1 MKRKGWIVFSGNN
14 QRAVLA
20 FCRFAQ
26 EHSMP
31 LYIVSA
37 SEEDTIYLTD
47 YKCHVVFQRKNRQLV
62 LSEIIDCLNTVKD
75 QQGLNEV
82 VILPSTEYLNR
93 FLLRNKE
100 QFHQYG
106 FCIPLVDREMYE
118 AISDKASFANI
129 CREYGLA
136 VPGEASR
143 AELLHFPMVVKPRQ
157 YFKSDLSVQFKPF
170 IAENKEALDRFA
182 ESHDISDCF
191 FQEYITGA
199 SYYLL
204 YYFGRGGEYQVFSQE
219 NLVQQHGGE
228 SMILAKSS
236 NIHEQDIGGVY
247 ASLFNSLNF
256 RGLVMVEV
264 KHYNGVYYMIEANPR
279 LWGPSQLILDSG
291 MNLFRC
297 FAEGAGFVCQERSE
311 EYCENIWYFW
321 SGGLVINQL
330 NEVPV
335 TYYHFHVDEFMT
347 RYAEILQKEI
357 YLRSDSHLIYFKENN
372 MHYGY

>member
-31 LYIVSA
+31 LFIVSA
-37 SEEDTIYLTD
+37 SEKDTIYLTD
-47 YKCHVVFQRKNRQLV
+47 YKRHVVFQRKNRL
-62 LSEIIDCLNTVKD
+62 LIASEIIGCLRKIKD
-75 QQGLNEV
+75 EQGLDEA

-100 QFHQYG
+100 QFHQHG
-106 FCIPLVDREMYE
+106 LLIPLVDLDLYE

-136 VPGEASR
+136 VPGEAPS
-143 AELLHFPMVVKPRQ
+143 AKLLQFPVVVKPRQ

-170 IAENKEALDRFA
+170 IAENTQALETFA

-191 FQEYITGA
+191 FQEYIEGA

-204 YYFGRGGEYQVFSQE
+204 YYFGRGGEYEAYSQE
-219 NLVQQHGGE
+219 NLVQQYGGE

-236 NIHEQDIGGVY
+236 SIHEQDIGGLY
-247 ASLFNSLNF
+247 ASLFQSLNF

-264 KHYNGVYYMIEANPR
+264 KHCNGVYYMIEANPR

-291 MNLFRC
+291 MNLFRR
-297 FAEGAGFVCQERSE
+297 FAESAGFLCRECSER
-311 EYCENIWYFW
+311 YCENTWYFW
-321 SGGLVINQL
+321 SGGLVSNHMSD
-330 NEVPV
+330 VPL
-335 TYYHFHVDEFMT
+335 TYYQFHADEFISQ
-347 RYAEILQKEI
+347 YAEILQKEI
-357 YLRSDSHLIYFKENN
+357 YLRSDSHLIYLKENN
-372 MHYGY
+372 MQYEH